1 VFRTKG
7 NVKSKAAMK
16 NQLMIVFFAALLF
29 GACENKQIEKEP
41 AVDIIEAT
49 VKADESKYRSLLQGR
64 ESYEG
69 EVFDLKKVEREGH
82 LLRLFVE
89 GPCDTEG
96 YSVTWDGV
104 INFSEPAMANLAV
117 GYTAKSQIQCLA
129 IMAYTIE
136 VDLQKAFGKN
146 YPENLIV
153 NVINASKKQD
163 VRIDDKGTATKL
175 N

>member
-1 VFRTKG
+1 
-7 NVKSKAAMK
+7 MK
-16 NQLMIVFFAALLF
+16 KQLLTVFFAALWF
-29 GACENKQIEKEP
+29 GACENKQIEKEST
-41 AVDIIEAT
+41 VDTIEAT
-49 VKADESKYRSLLQGR
+49 VKADESEYRSLLQGR

-89 GPCDTEG
+89 GPCDIEA
-96 YSVTWDGV
+96 YSVNWDGV
-104 INFSEPAMANLAV
+104 INFSEPAIANLAV

-129 IMAYTIE
+129 FMTYTIE

-163 VRIDDKGTATKL
+163 VRIDGNGTTTKL

>member
-1 VFRTKG
+1 
-7 NVKSKAAMK
+7 MK
-16 NQLMIVFFAALLF
+16 KQLMTVFFAALLL
-29 GACENKQIEKEP
+29 GACENKQIEKEST
-41 AVDIIEAT
+41 VDTIEAT

-96 YSVTWDGV
+96 YSVTWDGI
-104 INFSEPAMANLAV
+104 INFSESAIANLAV

-153 NVINASKKQD
+153 NVINASQKQD
-163 VRIDDKGTATKL
+163 IRIDDKGTATKL